1 MTDHHNTALESFKA
15 FVSYVAALL
24 GIGTFAG
31 LVNIGVGLLSGCWL
45 AYQLYTGIKY
55 ELPIKRAKLASAL
68 RNEHTKPGEL
78 E

>member
-1 MTDHHNTALESFKA
+1 MTDHHKTTFEIVKDGIN
-15 FVSYVAALL
+15 YVAALL

-55 ELPIKRAKLASAL
+55 ELPIKRAKLAAAQ
-68 RNEHTKPGEL
+68 RGEHTKPGEL